1 MNMNQKKSSFMFF
14 LNLGLTFTL
23 VGIIISFF
31 IFSYEK
37 NYKKDNFA
45 VYAQAAPQKVA
56 FSGRRSF
63 ASGKRN

>member
-1 MNMNQKKSSFMFF
+1 MEQKKRSFMFF

-37 NYKKDNFA
+37 NYKKDEIFGSMHS
-45 VYAQAAPQKVA
+45 Q
-56 FSGRRSF
+56 RL
-63 ASGKRN
+63 

>member
-37 NYKKDNFA
+37 NYKKDNFT
-45 VYAQAAPQKVA
+45 VYAQAAPQ
-56 FSGRRSF
+56 
-63 ASGKRN
+63 

>member
-37 NYKKDNFA
+37 NYKKDNFT
-45 VYAQAAPQKVA
+45 VYAQALLKKLLFQVL
-56 FSGRRSF
+56 
-63 ASGKRN
+63 